1 MKSEDFVGGG
11 VCAGVGDVQQLVQN
25 CGGAV
30 GKKWVQVSRMKFLL
44 NPVNI
49 IGTVASTAGSP
60 N

>member
-30 GKKWVQVSRMKFLL
+30 GKLGHL
-44 NPVNI
+44 
-49 IGTVASTAGSP
+49 GAGVTYEIFIKSS
-60 N
+60 